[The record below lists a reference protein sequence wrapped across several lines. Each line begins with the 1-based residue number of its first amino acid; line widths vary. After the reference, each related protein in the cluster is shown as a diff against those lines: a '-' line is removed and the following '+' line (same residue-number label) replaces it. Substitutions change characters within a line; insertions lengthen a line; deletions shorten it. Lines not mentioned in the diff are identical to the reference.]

1 MRQSRWLALAAIVC
15 LAVWIVLAFVLAV
28 PSGWV
33 HLPLAVAALVIVRAI
48 VAADAERAGDRAP

>member
-1 MRQSRWLALAAIVC
+1 MRASHWLTLAAVAC
-15 LAVWIVLAFVLAV
+15 LGLWVVLAFVFAV

-33 HLPLAVAALVIVRAI
+33 HLPLAVGVLVIVRAI